1 MVEEPQRNMH
11 SWRKPM
17 DHAKKDAPAG
27 DNKGQQKTYVITNP
41 ATGETRT
48 VTQQQWREEKL
59 GKAGWEK
66 PADMPDEPEP
76 TV

>member
-1 MVEEPQRNMH
+1 M
-11 SWRKPM
+11 KPEGG
-17 DHAKKDAPAG
+17 PP
-27 DNKGQQKTYVITNP
+27 GQQKVYTITNP

-66 PADMPDEPEP
+66 PEELPEEPDPG
-76 TV
+76 V

>member
-1 MVEEPQRNMH
+1 MTTHDNKAH
-11 SWRKPM
+11 DK
-17 DHAKKDAPAG
+17 G
-27 DNKGQQKTYVITNP
+27 DSNKGQQKTYVITNP

-66 PADMPDEPEP
+66 PAEMPDEPDEPEP
-76 TV
+76 PATV